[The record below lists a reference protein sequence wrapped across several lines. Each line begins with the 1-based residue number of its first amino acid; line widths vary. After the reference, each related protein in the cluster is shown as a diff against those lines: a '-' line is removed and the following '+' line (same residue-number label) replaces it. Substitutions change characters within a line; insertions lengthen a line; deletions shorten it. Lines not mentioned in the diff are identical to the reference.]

1 MADGQR
7 AARRSVKA
15 YSKPR
20 SRNAA
25 VTDLALF
32 VATVHVFPETLS
44 HPLHPTKADRRP
56 GLAVSVTVTLLAN
69 EAEQVDPQ
77 LIPAGLEVTV
87 PLPRPLLLTVRLKNC
102 RLNVAVTDFA
112 AFMAT
117 VHVAPETELQ
127 PVQLPKTEPAAG
139 VAVSVTVVLDVTV
152 PPPAPALPTVSMKV
166 GTVKVA
172 VTVFAAVMDTV
183 HVAPDAVSQPFQL
196 ANVEPAAAAA
206 VKVTVVPLL

>member
-1 MADGQR
+1 
-7 AARRSVKA
+7 
-15 YSKPR
+15 
-20 SRNAA
+20 
-25 VTDLALF
+25 
-32 VATVHVFPETLS
+32 
-44 HPLHPTKADRRP
+44 
-56 GLAVSVTVTLLAN
+56 LAVSVTVTLLAN

-112 AFMAT
+112 AFTAT

-139 VAVSVTVVLDVTV
+139 VAVSVTVVPFVYGCEQSAPQLIPAGLDVTV